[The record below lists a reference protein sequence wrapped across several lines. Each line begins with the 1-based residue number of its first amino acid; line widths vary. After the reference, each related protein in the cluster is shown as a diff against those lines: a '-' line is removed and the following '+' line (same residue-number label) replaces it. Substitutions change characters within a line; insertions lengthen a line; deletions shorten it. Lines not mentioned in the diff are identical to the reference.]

1 MKYVLAPL
9 AGFTDAP
16 FRRMCA
22 EGGAD
27 LTYTEMVSAAGLA
40 HGSSPTRHLLET
52 MDGEGPVACQIFG
65 ANESDIAYA
74 TDFVEKAN
82 HRCSTFNLQP
92 STSFKFTELNLNA
105 GCPMTKVTREGA
117 GAKLVEDPEKI
128 HRFLKAMVER
138 TSLPVTLKTR
148 LGPHP
153 RRTNIFEI
161 LDAAESA
168 GAKGIIIH
176 ARYTSQMHGGPT
188 HLDILSDVVRRA
200 KIPVTGNG
208 SVVDAKS
215 AAAMAAT
222 GVSAI
227 MVGRAALANPCIFSE
242 LKMNEV
248 KVAEGEDEVKVKG
261 EGEQWN
267 LSTCSAGQPKQ
278 EGNILCSPS
287 PSAFTFSRIDAF
299 RQHLSYLLEFRDI
312 LARKF
317 PKDHIPSPDGFAS
330 VKMHVHLFRYFNG
343 RPGAAELRKR
353 LNTVRTLA
361 EIETIV
367 RGFAKDAARLGLSPH
382 HAPARANGE
391 DDTTASSTTNQP
403 PITNH

>member
-27 LTYTEMVSAAGLA
+27 LAYTEMVSAAGLA

-74 TDFVEKAN
+74 TQVIEDLGPRTLDGRRETRFVEI
-82 HRCSTFNLQP
+82 
-92 STSFKFTELNLNA
+92 NLNA

-128 HRFLKAMVER
+128 HRLLKAMVEN

-153 RRTNIFEI
+153 RRTNILEI

-168 GAKGIIIH
+168 GAKGIVVH

-200 KIPVTGNG
+200 RIPVTGNG
-208 SVVDAKS
+208 SVTDAKS

-227 MVGRAALANPCIFSE
+227 MVGRAALANPGIFGA
-242 LKMNEV
+242 LK
-248 KVAEGEDEVKVKG
+248 EGR
-261 EGEQWN
+261 
-267 LSTCSAGQPKQ
+267 
-278 EGNILCSPS
+278 PS
-287 PSAFTFSRIDAF
+287 PFSTSGRETASPFMAF
-299 RQHLSYLLEFRDI
+299 RRHLDYLLRFRDR
-312 LARKF
+312 LAAHF
-317 PKDHIPSPDGFAS
+317 PNDHIPSPDAFAS

-367 RGFAKDAARLGLSPH
+367 RGFA
-382 HAPARANGE
+382 N
-391 DDTTASSTTNQP
+391 
-403 PITNH
+403 

>member
-16 FRRMCA
+16 FRRMCF

-27 LTYTEMVSAAGLA
+27 LATTEMVSAAGLA

-52 MDGEGPVACQIFG
+52 MPGEGPVACQIFG

-74 TDFVEKAN
+74 TGFIEK
-82 HRCSTFNLQP
+82 HYTSQTSQTSQTF
-92 STSFKFTELNLNA
+92 SELNLNA

-117 GAKLVEDPEKI
+117 GAKLVEDPERI
-128 HRFLKAMVER
+128 HRLLKAMVEN
-138 TSLPVTLKTR
+138 TTLPVTLKTR

-153 RRTNIFEI
+153 QRTNVLEI

-188 HLDILSDVVRRA
+188 HLDILADVVKHAR
-200 KIPVTGNG
+200 IPVTGNG
-208 SVVDAKS
+208 SVTDAKS

-227 MVGRAALANPCIFSE
+227 MIGRAALSNPFIFSQMKSNRHSTTTTSNYDYFRAH
-242 LKMNEV
+242 LK
-248 KVAEGEDEVKVKG
+248 
-261 EGEQWN
+261 
-267 LSTCSAGQPKQ
+267 
-278 EGNILCSPS
+278 
-287 PSAFTFSRIDAF
+287 
-299 RQHLSYLLEFRDI
+299 YLLEFRDI
-312 LARKF
+312 LARKY
-317 PKDHIPSPDGFAS
+317 PNDHIPLPDGFAS

-367 RGFAKDAARLGLSPH
+367 RGFA
-382 HAPARANGE
+382 N
-391 DDTTASSTTNQP
+391 
-403 PITNH
+403 

>member
-16 FRRMCA
+16 FRRMCF

-27 LTYTEMVSAAGLA
+27 LAYTEMVSAAGLA

-52 MDGEGPVACQIFG
+52 MPGEGPVACQIFG
-65 ANESDIAYA
+65 AKESDIAYA
-74 TDFVEKAN
+74 TQVVEELVSRPSDEGCPARFV
-82 HRCSTFNLQP
+82 
-92 STSFKFTELNLNA
+92 ELNLNA

-117 GAKLVEDPEKI
+117 GAKLVESPERI
-128 HRFLKAMVER
+128 HRLLKAMAEN

-153 RRTNIFEI
+153 QRTNVLEI

-176 ARYTSQMHGGPT
+176 VRYTSQMHGGPV
-188 HLDILSDVVRRA
+188 HLDVLREVVERA
-200 KIPVTGNG
+200 RIPVTGNG
-208 SVVDAKS
+208 SVTDAKS

-222 GVSAI
+222 GVDAI
-227 MVGRAALANPCIFSE
+227 MIGRAALSNPGIFST
-242 LKMNEV
+242 LKG
-248 KVAEGEDEVKVKG
+248 A
-261 EGEQWN
+261 
-267 LSTCSAGQPKQ
+267 
-278 EGNILCSPS
+278 
-287 PSAFTFSRIDAF
+287 DARRGAKDDF
-299 RQHLSYLLEFRDI
+299 RRHLDSLLEFREQ
-312 LARKF
+312 LAAHF
-317 PKDHIPSPDGFAS
+317 PHDHIPSPDAFAS

-361 EIETIV
+361 EIEAIV
-367 RGFAKDAARLGLSPH
+367 PS
-382 HAPARANGE
+382 
-391 DDTTASSTTNQP
+391 
-403 PITNH
+403 

>member
-16 FRRMCA
+16 FRRMCF

-27 LTYTEMVSAAGLA
+27 LAYTEMVSAAGLA

-52 MDGEGPVACQIFG
+52 MPGEGPVACQIFG

-74 TDFVEKAN
+74 T
-82 HRCSTFNLQP
+82 
-92 STSFKFTELNLNA
+92 SFITQTLKHSNTQTLVELNLNA

-117 GAKLVEDPEKI
+117 GAKLVEDPAKI
-128 HRFLKAMVER
+128 HRLLKAMTEN
-138 TSLPVTLKTR
+138 TGLPVTLKTR

-153 RRTNIFEI
+153 RRTNVLEI

-168 GAKGIIIH
+168 GAKGIVVH

-188 HLDILSDVVRRA
+188 HLDILADVVRHA
-200 KIPVTGNG
+200 HIPVTGNG
-208 SVVDAKS
+208 SVTGAKS
-215 AAAMAAT
+215 AAEMAKT

-227 MVGRAALANPCIFSE
+227 MIGRAALANPGIFNQLKKSE
-242 LKMNEV
+242 SKSEV
-248 KVAEGEDEVKVKG
+248 VV
-261 EGEQWN
+261 EQRN
-267 LSTCSAGQPKQ
+267 
-278 EGNILCSPS
+278 PS
-287 PSAFTFSRIDAF
+287 SCPMTTTSNYDYF
-299 RQHLSYLLEFRDI
+299 RAHLDYLLQFRDI
-312 LARKF
+312 LARKY
-317 PKDHIPSPDGFAS
+317 PNDHIPSADGFAS

-367 RGFAKDAARLGLSPH
+367 RGTV
-382 HAPARANGE
+382 N
-391 DDTTASSTTNQP
+391 
-403 PITNH
+403 

>member
-16 FRRMCA
+16 FRRMCF

-27 LTYTEMVSAAGLA
+27 LAYTEMVSAAGLA

-52 MDGEGPVACQIFG
+52 MPGEGPVACQIFG

-74 TDFVEKAN
+74 TDFIEKKNFHCTA
-82 HRCSTFNLQP
+82 ST
-92 STSFKFTELNLNA
+92 SDYDSFKFTELNLNA

-117 GAKLVEDPEKI
+117 GAKLVEDPAKI
-128 HRFLKAMVER
+128 HRLLKAMTEN
-138 TSLPVTLKTR
+138 TGLPVTLKTR

-153 RRTNIFEI
+153 QRTNALEI

-168 GAKGIIIH
+168 GAKGIVIH

-188 HLDILSDVVRRA
+188 HLDILADVVKHA
-200 KIPVTGNG
+200 HIPVTGNG
-208 SVVDAKS
+208 SVTDAKS
-215 AAAMAAT
+215 AAEMAKT

-227 MVGRAALANPCIFSE
+227 MIGRAALSNPSIFND
-242 LKMNEV
+242 LKTS
-248 KVAEGEDEVKVKG
+248 
-261 EGEQWN
+261 QT
-267 LSTCSAGQPKQ
+267 SR
-278 EGNILCSPS
+278 
-287 PSAFTFSRIDAF
+287 TFRA
-299 RQHLSYLLEFRDI
+299 HLDYLLEFRDI
-312 LARKF
+312 LARKY
-317 PKDHIPSPDGFAS
+317 PNDHIPSADGFAS

-367 RGFAKDAARLGLSPH
+367 RGVV
-382 HAPARANGE
+382 N
-391 DDTTASSTTNQP
+391 
-403 PITNH
+403 

>member
-16 FRRMCA
+16 FRRMCH

-27 LTYTEMVSAAGLA
+27 LAYTEMVSAAGLA

-52 MDGEGPVACQIFG
+52 MPGEGPVACQIFG

-74 TDFVEKAN
+74 TRVMEDLVTRTSDGRRETRFV
-82 HRCSTFNLQP
+82 
-92 STSFKFTELNLNA
+92 ELNLNA

-128 HRFLKAMVER
+128 HRLIKAMVGN

-153 RRTNIFEI
+153 RQTNIFEI

-168 GAKGIIIH
+168 GAKGIIVH

-188 HLDILSDVVRRA
+188 HLDLLKEVVERA

-208 SVVDAKS
+208 SVTNAES
-215 AAAMAAT
+215 SAAMAAT

-227 MVGRAALANPCIFSE
+227 MIGRAALSNPGIFNQLKKNESKSEVVVGQRNVKNSTVRLPTTTTAN
-242 LKMNEV
+242 
-248 KVAEGEDEVKVKG
+248 
-261 EGEQWN
+261 
-267 LSTCSAGQPKQ
+267 STTTIS
-278 EGNILCSPS
+278 NY
-287 PSAFTFSRIDAF
+287 DYF
-299 RQHLSYLLEFRDI
+299 RAHLRYLLEFRDI
-312 LARKF
+312 LARKY
-317 PKDHIPSPDGFAS
+317 PNDHIPSADGFAS
-330 VKMHVHLFRYFNG
+330 VKMHIHLFRYFNG
-343 RPGAAELRKR
+343 RSGAAELRKR

-367 RGFAKDAARLGLSPH
+367 RKVV
-382 HAPARANGE
+382 N
-391 DDTTASSTTNQP
+391 
-403 PITNH
+403 

>member
-16 FRRMCA
+16 FRRMCH

-27 LTYTEMVSAAGLA
+27 LAYTEMVSAAGLA

-52 MDGEGPVACQIFG
+52 MPGEGPVACQIFG

-74 TDFVEKAN
+74 TRVIEGLEARTSDGRPKTRFV
-82 HRCSTFNLQP
+82 
-92 STSFKFTELNLNA
+92 ELNLNA

-117 GAKLVEDPEKI
+117 GAKLIEDPEKI
-128 HRFLKAMVER
+128 HRLLKAMVGN
-138 TSLPVTLKTR
+138 TTLPVTLKTR

-153 RRTNIFEI
+153 QRTNIFEI
-161 LDAAESA
+161 LDAAGSA
-168 GAKGIIIH
+168 GAKGIIVH

-188 HLDILSDVVRRA
+188 HLDLLKEVVERA

-208 SVVDAKS
+208 SVTDGKS

-227 MVGRAALANPCIFSE
+227 MIGRAALANPGIFGR
-242 LKMNEV
+242 L
-248 KVAEGEDEVKVKG
+248 KG
-261 EGEQWN
+261 EGERRE
-267 LSTCSAGQPKQ
+267 TK
-278 EGNILCSPS
+278 
-287 PSAFTFSRIDAF
+287 DDF
-299 RQHLSYLLEFRDI
+299 RRHLGYLLEFREQ
-312 LARKF
+312 LAAHF
-317 PKDHIPSPDGFAS
+317 PNDHIPSPDAFAS

-353 LNTVRTLA
+353 LNTVRSLA
-361 EIETIV
+361 EIETVV
-367 RGFAKDAARLGLSPH
+367 RKV
-382 HAPARANGE
+382 
-391 DDTTASSTTNQP
+391 TN
-403 PITNH
+403 

>member
-16 FRRMCA
+16 FRRMCF

-27 LTYTEMVSAAGLA
+27 LAYTEMVSAAGLA

-52 MDGEGPVACQIFG
+52 MPGEGPVACQIFG

-74 TDFVEKAN
+74 TRVVEDLETRTLDGRRETRFA
-82 HRCSTFNLQP
+82 
-92 STSFKFTELNLNA
+92 ELNLNA

-128 HRFLKAMVER
+128 HRLLKAMVGN
-138 TSLPVTLKTR
+138 TALPVTLKTR

-153 RRTNIFEI
+153 QRTNIFEI
-161 LDAAESA
+161 LDAAEQA
-168 GAKGIIIH
+168 GAKGIIVH

-188 HLDILSDVVRRA
+188 YLDLLKEVVGRA
-200 KIPVTGNG
+200 SIPVTGNG
-208 SVVDAKS
+208 SVTNAES
-215 AAAMAAT
+215 AAALAKT
-222 GVSAI
+222 GVDAI
-227 MVGRAALANPCIFSE
+227 MIGRAALANPGIFGR
-242 LKMNEV
+242 LKSGCSSLTS
-248 KVAEGEDEVKVKG
+248 GED
-261 EGEQWN
+261 
-267 LSTCSAGQPKQ
+267 AA
-278 EGNILCSPS
+278 SPLLK
-287 PSAFTFSRIDAF
+287 F
-299 RQHLSYLLEFRDI
+299 RRHLDYLLQFREQ
-312 LARKF
+312 LAAHF
-317 PKDHIPSPDGFAS
+317 PNDHIPSADGFAS

-367 RGFAKDAARLGLSPH
+367 RGLV
-382 HAPARANGE
+382 N
-391 DDTTASSTTNQP
+391 
-403 PITNH
+403 

>member
-16 FRRMCA
+16 FRRMCS

-27 LTYTEMVSAAGLA
+27 LAYTEMVSAAGLA

-52 MDGEGPVACQIFG
+52 MPGEGPVSCQIFG

-74 TDFVEKAN
+74 TDFITQTLKHSNTQTIV
-82 HRCSTFNLQP
+82 
-92 STSFKFTELNLNA
+92 ELNLNA

-128 HRFLKAMVER
+128 HRLLKAMVGN

-153 RRTNIFEI
+153 QWTNIFEI

-168 GAKGIIIH
+168 GAKGIIVH

-188 HLDILSDVVRRA
+188 HLDLLKEVVARA

-208 SVVDAKS
+208 SVTNAES

-227 MVGRAALANPCIFSE
+227 MIGRAALANPYIFSE
-242 LKMNEV
+242 LKMCE
-248 KVAEGEDEVKVKG
+248 
-261 EGEQWN
+261 
-267 LSTCSAGQPKQ
+267 ST
-278 EGNILCSPS
+278 
-287 PSAFTFSRIDAF
+287 SRLDCF
-299 RQHLSYLLEFRDI
+299 RAHLKYLLEFRDI
-312 LARKF
+312 LARKY
-317 PKDHIPSPDGFAS
+317 PNDHIPSADGFAS

-367 RGFAKDAARLGLSPH
+367 RGFA
-382 HAPARANGE
+382 N
-391 DDTTASSTTNQP
+391 
-403 PITNH
+403 